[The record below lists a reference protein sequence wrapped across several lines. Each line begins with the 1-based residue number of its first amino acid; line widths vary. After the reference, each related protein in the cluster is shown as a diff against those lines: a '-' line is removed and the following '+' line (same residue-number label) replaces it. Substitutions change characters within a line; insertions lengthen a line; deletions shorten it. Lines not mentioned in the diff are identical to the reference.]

1 MEQVKLYGLNKNEGF
16 KVWTIEVFDRG
27 LNGASIV
34 VGHGAEGGKITNKVT
49 NIREGKNIGRANE
62 TNPYQQAVSEAE
74 GKINKQ
80 KDKGYRENKADLSAI
95 PMLPMLAH
103 DYRKQGHR
111 IVYPCFTS
119 VKLDGLRCLAECT
132 ESGVTLKSRGGKFYD
147 VPHILNELEQ
157 IMKPGDVFDG
167 ELYFHGAVL
176 EEITSA
182 VKRTDPAKEVAKA
195 QKKMEKAVKVS
206 PLDYQAAFKEFEDAI
221 KIENLRASLQFLVFD
236 IAVEDVVFT
245 DRLAMMEQLQYD
257 LDGDYEHLYY
267 VRVLPYDEAKDEADM
282 KEQHDTAVRAKFEGI
297 MLRNSEGVYESGKR
311 SADLQKYKEF
321 LDEEFLI
328 VDYEI
333 DKDGCIVHVC
343 KNNLNDET
351 FAVIYGSHEEKRKK
365 ALTPT
370 AFNGKMLTVKF
381 QTRYKDTLLPQFPTG
396 VAIRDYE

>member
-1 MEQVKLYGLNKNEGF
+1 MKQVTLYGLNKNGSF
-16 KVWTIEVFDRG
+16 KVWNIEVFDRSLG
-27 LNGASIV
+27 CASIV
-34 VGHGAEGGKITNKVT
+34 VGHGSEGGKITNKVT

-62 TNPYQQAVSEAE
+62 TTPYQQAVSEAE

-111 IVYPCFTS
+111 IVYPCYTS

-147 VPHILNELEQ
+147 VPHVLNELQ
-157 IMKPGDVFDG
+157 QVMKPGDVFDG

-176 EEITSA
+176 EEIASA
-182 VKRTDPAKEVAKA
+182 VKRTDTHKEI
-195 QKKMEKAVKVS
+195 EKAKRKLYKSVNQPQQVQTEA
-206 PLDYQAAFKEFEDAI
+206 LKEYDDAI
-221 KIENLRASLQFLVFD
+221 GVHLLRQKLVFLVFD

-245 DRLAMMEQLQYD
+245 DRLALMEQLQYE
-257 LDGDYEHLYY
+257 LDGDYEHLCY
-267 VRVLPYDEAKDEADM
+267 VRVLSYDEAKDEAEM
-282 KEQHDTAVRAKFEGI
+282 KQQHARAVLEKFEGI
-297 MLRNSEGVYESGKR
+297 MLRNAGGVYESGKR

-351 FAVIYGSHEEKRKK
+351 FTVIYGSHEEKRKK

-396 VAIRDYE
+396 VVIRDYE

>member
-1 MEQVKLYGLNKNEGF
+1 MEQVMLYGMNKNEGF

-27 LNGASIV
+27 PNGASIV
-34 VGHGAEGGKITNKVT
+34 VGHGAEGGKITSKVT

-62 TNPYQQAVSEAE
+62 TTPYQQAVSEAE
-74 GKINKQ
+74 GKLNKQ

-167 ELYFHGAVL
+167 ELYLHGAVL

-206 PLDYQAAFKEFEDAI
+206 PFAYQAAFKEFEDAI
-221 KIENLRASLQFLVFD
+221 KIENLRASLRFLVFD
-236 IAVEDVVFT
+236 IAVEDVDFSTRLCMLDQLT
-245 DRLAMMEQLQYD
+245 DD
-257 LDGDYEHLYY
+257 LEGEFEHLYY
-267 VRVLPYDEAKDEADM
+267 VRVLDYDFALDEAAM
-282 KEQHDTAVRAKFEGI
+282 KRQHDIAVENGYEGI

-351 FAVIYGSHEEKRKK
+351 FTVIYGSHEEKRKK

-381 QTRYKDTLLPQFPTG
+381 QTRYKDTQLPQFPTG

>member
-1 MEQVKLYGLNKNEGF
+1 MSQDDF
-16 KVWTIEVFDRG
+16 KD
-27 LNGASIV
+27 SI
-34 VGHGAEGGKITNKVT
+34 IY
-49 NIREGKNIGRANE
+49 AN
-62 TNPYQQAVSEAE
+62 YAFA
-74 GKINKQ
+74 KQ
-80 KDKGYRENKADLSAI
+80 R
-95 PMLPMLAH
+95 
-103 DYRKQGHR
+103 
-111 IVYPCFTS
+111 
-119 VKLDGLRCLAECT
+119 
-132 ESGVTLKSRGGKFYD
+132 GVTDEELQQMERIYD
-147 VPHILNELEQ
+147 ALFLVLE
-157 IMKPGDVFDG
+157 KPEDVFDG

-206 PLDYQAAFKEFEDAI
+206 PLAYQAAFKEFEDAI

-236 IAVEDVVFT
+236 LAVEDVVFT

-365 ALTPT
+365 ALTPI